1 MEHKKGGNGKDIQKG
16 YDDVED
22 DICNFHYI
30 WYNKGK
36 VDTNLNHH
44 IKVASFDTWVKERS
58 ENTTRNINSK
68 WVGYW
73 MNAIFYELVKKVPGK
88 WFHIPSGNTSN
99 KIVLARLQTYVQ
111 IKYL

>member
-1 MEHKKGGNGKDIQKG
+1 MNREMNAEHTTTMTDKEKEEWRERKAAMEKDVQKG
-16 YDDVED
+16 YDDLED

-58 ENTTRNINSK
+58 NIYLLAVLQNISVK
-68 WVGYW
+68 W
-73 MNAIFYELVKKVPGK
+73 
-88 WFHIPSGNTSN
+88 
-99 KIVLARLQTYVQ
+99 LAQ
-111 IKYL
+111 